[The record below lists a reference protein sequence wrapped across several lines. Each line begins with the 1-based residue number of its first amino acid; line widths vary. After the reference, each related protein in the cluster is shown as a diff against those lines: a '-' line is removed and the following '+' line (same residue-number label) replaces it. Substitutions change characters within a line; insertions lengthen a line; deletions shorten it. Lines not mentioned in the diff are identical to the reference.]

1 MVAFKSWQLTLWVN
15 SKIDSAQLYIYIYM
29 YIYIYIY
36 IYSVMKKWEYLQLTL
51 DNSKSKEGLGDYLD
65 NTQIYSRHWEFD
77 FF

>member
-15 SKIDSAQLYIYIYM
+15 SKIESVPLNI